1 VTDHG
6 IQGLCVSYFDNQCR
20 KNEIVGLC
28 KSIEKLNLI
37 ETRVTDKGVQMA
49 LQYLP
54 SLKSISH
61 CAVMQVLADVA
72 QRTLDDK
79 TLNIPTYSLSEFT
92 TFRFRT
98 DPYTSDSF
106 GSILN
111 LCHLI
116 VKIDLEVV
124 KGFTNNDL
132 LSLRFLKRL
141 RELKLRDILSDEESE
156 RSQITVDGGLFPLLK
171 DIGSSL
177 VILGLAC
184 FIGLNVSLIAEF
196 CPNLRSLTLTSNRFY
211 TTVSLVEKI
220 VLSNQK
226 RWKIKPP
233 ILKHL
238 IELRFKSNIFNN
250 NCHLL
255 AENLMFLLS
264 SPSLTSVTIHSCKLV
279 TDEFVS
285 DVANLYHFKNLK
297 KLELSYCPMITECG
311 LSELMTDSNN
321 LERITVFG
329 CDKLDKKIVENFQ
342 IQALQKNWKLSI
354 VDSYR

>member
-1 VTDHG
+1 
-6 IQGLCVSYFDNQCR
+6 
-20 KNEIVGLC
+20 
-28 KSIEKLNLI
+28 
-37 ETRVTDKGVQMA
+37 
-49 LQYLP
+49 
-54 SLKSISH
+54 
-61 CAVMQVLADVA
+61 
-72 QRTLDDK
+72 
-79 TLNIPTYSLSEFT
+79 
-92 TFRFRT
+92 
-98 DPYTSDSF
+98 
-106 GSILN
+106 
-111 LCHLI
+111 
-116 VKIDLEVV
+116 
-124 KGFTNNDL
+124 
-132 LSLRFLKRL
+132 
-141 RELKLRDILSDEESE
+141 LKLCDIYFNEESLSE

-177 VILGLAC
+177 VILGLSC